1 MKSLSLSAAGALL
14 LSSTCLYAS
23 AEAAS
28 LNLQI
33 IDAAG
38 WPSSEAVAF
47 LEPASG
53 QTLPKHQH
61 SAQIEQRGRR
71 FAPLVTV
78 VQTGTAISFPNRD
91 SVRHQVYSFSAPKI
105 FELKLYSGAGGDPII
120 FDKPGTV
127 IIGCN
132 IHDQMAAFIQ
142 VVDTP
147 YFAKSDASGKLSID
161 NILPGKY
168 QLKIWHSSIPASI
181 PMPVQP
187 VTIANTDLALP
198 ILLTFKTEKK

>member
-1 MKSLSLSAAGALL
+1 MKSTSLFVACVF
-14 LSSTCLYAS
+14 LSSATSFFRS

-28 LNLQI
+28 LSLQI
-33 IDAAG
+33 TDAAG
-38 WPSSEAVAF
+38 WPSTQAVAF

-53 QTLPKHQH
+53 QTLPAKQNGV
-61 SAQIEQRGRR
+61 QIEQRGRQ
-71 FAPLVTV
+71 FFPMVTV
-78 VQTGTAISFPNRD
+78 VQAGTAVSFPNHD
-91 SVRHQVYSFSAPKI
+91 TVRHQVYSFSAPKI

-127 IIGCN
+127 VIGCN

-147 YFAKSDASGKLSID
+147 YFAKSDAFGRLSID
-161 NILPGKY
+161 NIRPGKY
-168 QLKIWHSSIPASI
+168 QLKIWHPSMPASTS
-181 PMPVQP
+181 MPVQP
-187 VTIANTDLALP
+187 VTMTNSDLALP